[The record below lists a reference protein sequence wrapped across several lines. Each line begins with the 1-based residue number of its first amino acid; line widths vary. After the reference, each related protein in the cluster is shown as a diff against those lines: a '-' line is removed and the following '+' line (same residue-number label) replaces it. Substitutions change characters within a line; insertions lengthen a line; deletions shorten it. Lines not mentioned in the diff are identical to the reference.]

1 MNRKNAVKCT
11 QTIARLLEDLKKHP
25 ITASELEKGKQQI
38 KTAYALSGENTLGCG
53 GLHARYALY
62 TGELLDTSKEIARV
76 ESVTLDD
83 MVWIGEELLRR
94 EKASVSYVGREIKRD
109 LREVLLEK

>member
-1 MNRKNAVKCT
+1 M
-11 QTIARLLEDLKKHP
+11 
-25 ITASELEKGKQQI
+25 
-38 KTAYALSGENTLGCG
+38 
-53 GLHARYALY
+53 
-62 TGELLDTSKEIARV
+62 